1 MDALFG
7 RYDSIEAVRR
17 RRETQKKRPDRS
29 QSPQSEGEPHVQKI
43 DVPEIG
49 PFARQVLRKQ
59 VGPDE
64 ARLEEFD
71 RMETRYQDAVNRLAN
86 ARSPEEAERA
96 REVLR
101 RNPPLTVK
109 QQDEK
114 IRLEKRVQA
123 VGRNPGLFPQ
133 IDKPLP
139 VLGVGRRKRSKTK
152 KRAVRRTRRGKVR
165 VYS

>member
-1 MDALFG
+1 MLGLFG
-7 RYDSIEAVRR
+7 RYDSINAERERR
-17 RRETQKKRPDRS
+17 KTQKRTDRS
-29 QSPQSEGEPHVQKI
+29 QSPQSEGEPYVQKVV
-43 DVPEIG
+43 VPEIG
-49 PFARQVLRKQ
+49 PFAKQVLRKQ

-86 ARSPEEAERA
+86 ARSPSEAERA

-109 QQDEK
+109 EQDEK
-114 IRLEKRVQA
+114 IRLEKRVRD
-123 VGRNPGLFPQ
+123 VGNNPGIFP
-133 IDKPLP
+133 KFPTFP
-139 VLGVGRRKRSKTK
+139 SVGVGRRKRAKTK

>member
-1 MDALFG
+1 MLGLFG
-7 RYDSIEAVRR
+7 RYDSINAERERR
-17 RRETQKKRPDRS
+17 KTQKRTDRS
-29 QSPQSEGEPHVQKI
+29 QSPQSEGEPYVQKVV
-43 DVPEIG
+43 VPEIG

-71 RMETRYQDAVNRLAN
+71 RMETRYQEAVNRLAN
-86 ARSPEEAERA
+86 ARSPEAQERA

-101 RNPPLTVK
+101 GNPPLTVK
-109 QQDEK
+109 QKEEK
-114 IRLEKRVQA
+114 IRLEERVRK
-123 VGRNPGLFPQ
+123 VGKNPGLFAQ

-139 VLGVGRRKRSKTK
+139 VLGVGRRKRFKTK